1 MLSLIK
7 NTSIRSKIVI
17 STFLSL
23 AVVFVFFVL
32 YQIPEIRK
40 DVIYNQTKTHK
51 TQLATI
57 AEGIAFDLLQSRF
70 GAVHETL
77 DIIKEKNNNWEYIR
91 VIDKSGGQIYPF
103 GEIQTKGSE
112 YIFDYV
118 LDISGKRVCK
128 IEIRIKDAYIEKK
141 IFKRIISF
149 SSVLLIYLV
158 FMTFMF
164 LGLLYA
170 FLGKRLEFFVW
181 KINNF
186 EIQKKE
192 EWLKDFEVSLNENTR
207 DELDILAQSFHQLIS
222 KLDSEINEKLEL
234 ERFSF
239 HQSKLAS
246 LGELTAS
253 ISHEIN
259 NPLTISTMQLSLLSK
274 KFIKDLDIEDKT
286 KDSLLGRINQ
296 IQIANSRIQKIVK
309 GMGAYSR
316 LDTKDEKIDVSSCLV
331 STIELVEDIYTKQ
344 GITFSKSIPKEP
356 LYVMGNLTKLQQII
370 MNLLSNGRDTL
381 LEKGEQVKKLTL
393 SLEVAATDVIE
404 LRVQDNGCGMTDEVK
419 AKILQPFFTT
429 KESGKGT
436 GIGLGLVNNF
446 IHDFGGEIEIES
458 ELGVG
463 TTFIIK
469 LPLVS
474 SLDGQINS
482 KVLSKPSHFRKIL
495 IVDDEE
501 DIRDII
507 SDILIENSYEV
518 EMASSAFEAMEK
530 LKHGDF
536 DLLLTDIEM
545 PGIKGHE
552 LIRKVVDEFNPSPKM
567 IIISAG
573 VSYLSK
579 ETKDLV
585 QGELAKPFSEADLLS
600 VVDSVWK
607 L

>member
-1 MLSLIK
+1 MLRLIK
-7 NTSIRSKIVI
+7 NASIRSKIVTT
-17 STFLSL
+17 TFLSFV
-23 AVVFVFFVL
+23 VVFVFFVL

-40 DVIYNQTKTHK
+40 DVIDDQKKYHETL
-51 TQLATI
+51 LAI
-57 AEGIAFDLLQSRF
+57 LAEGIAFDVLQSRY

-77 DIIKEKNNNWEYIR
+77 DIIKEKNDNWEYIK
-91 VIDKSGGQIYPF
+91 VVDGFGKQIYPF
-103 GEIQTKGSE
+103 GEIQSGGSE

-118 LDISGKRVCK
+118 LDFSGKRVCK
-128 IEIRIKDAYIEKK
+128 IEIRIRDSYIEKK
-141 IFKRIISF
+141 IFKGVISF
-149 SSVLLIYLV
+149 SLVLLIYLI

-192 EWLKDFEVSLNENTR
+192 EWVKDFEVSLNEKTR

-222 KLDSEINEKLEL
+222 RLDSEVNEKLEL

-253 ISHEIN
+253 IAHEIN
-259 NPLTISTMQLSLLSK
+259 NPLTVSTMQLSLLNK
-274 KFIKDLDIEDKT
+274 KIMKESDIEDKT
-286 KDSLLGRINQ
+286 RDSLSDRINK
-296 IQIANSRIQKIVK
+296 IQVANSRIQKIVK

-316 LDTKDEKIDVSSCLV
+316 LDTQDEKISVSSCLA
-331 STIELVEDIYTKQ
+331 STIELIEEIYTQ
-344 GITFSKSIPKEP
+344 LGITLSVSIPKEP
-356 LYVMGNLTKLQQII
+356 IFIMGNLTKLQQVI
-370 MNLLSNGRDTL
+370 MNLLSNGRDAL
-381 LEKGEQVKKLTL
+381 LEKGEQVKKLTV
-393 SLEVAATDVIE
+393 SLEVISTEIVE
-404 LRVQDNGCGMTDEVK
+404 LRVQDNGCGMSDEVK
-419 AKILQPFFTT
+419 AKILHPFFTT
-429 KESGKGT
+429 KEVGKGT

-446 IHDFGGEIEIES
+446 IQDFKGEIKIES
-458 ELGVG
+458 QLGVG
-463 TTFIIK
+463 STFIVR
-469 LPLVS
+469 LPLISSSGGQDSSKVS
-474 SLDGQINS
+474 SRFR
-482 KVLSKPSHFRKIL
+482 KVLV
-495 IVDDEE
+495 VDDEE

-507 SDILIENSYEV
+507 SDILVENSFEV
-518 EMASSAFEAMEK
+518 EMASSALEALDK

-552 LIRKVVDEFNPSPKM
+552 LIRKVVDEFNPAPKM

-573 VSYLSK
+573 ISYLSK
-579 ETKDLV
+579 EIKDLV
-585 QGELAKPFSEADLLS
+585 QGELAKPFSEKDLLN